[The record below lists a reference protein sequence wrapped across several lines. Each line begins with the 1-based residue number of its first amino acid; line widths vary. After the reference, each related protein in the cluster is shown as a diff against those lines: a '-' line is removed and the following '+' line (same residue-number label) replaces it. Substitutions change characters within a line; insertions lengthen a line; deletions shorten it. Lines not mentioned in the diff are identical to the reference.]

1 VICDCVFV
9 RVPRGISRSGGP
21 RRIGRDESSAACERL
36 PYVAAANAGANWL
49 DKILTRKHTRK
60 VAAAANII
68 YYAGLI
74 LAAMRGLRDEM
85 KSLLEPLR
93 TFNPTDW
100 PDERRA
106 PWIAQLGAFAYGVA
120 TFGQMRGHAET
131 LRTLTVEP
139 EEDVVP
145 LRDKIVT
152 LASNVAHL
160 EEPDQ
165 GGTSAEIS
173 ARAAALS
180 WDAALDEYHR
190 RGLEEEG
197 GGVVIGGPDA
207 LVQWYLPA
215 LVWLVRHADTDHP
228 EQIKA
233 LRGLAHGLLNTRS
246 EGGDRPLQE
255 VVQEAETTF
264 GRLAG
269 LLVEKYPDLPRPTW
283 AEPPTT

>member
-1 VICDCVFV
+1 M
-9 RVPRGISRSGGP
+9 S
-21 RRIGRDESSAACERL
+21 
-36 PYVAAANAGANWL
+36 YVAAANAGANWL

-68 YYAGLI
+68 YYTGLI

-85 KSLLEPLR
+85 KALLEPLR
-93 TFNPTDW
+93 SFNPIDW
-100 PDERRA
+100 RDERRA
-106 PWIAQLGAFAYGVA
+106 SWIAQLGAFAYGAA

-131 LRTLTVEP
+131 LRELTVDPKEQ
-139 EEDVVP
+139 VVP
-145 LRDKIVT
+145 LRDQIIS

-160 EEPDQ
+160 EEPDR
-165 GGTSAEIS
+165 GAGAEIA
-173 ARAAALS
+173 ARASALS
-180 WDAALDEYHR
+180 WDAALEEYHR

-215 LVWLVRHADTDHP
+215 LVWLVRHADAEHP
-228 EQIKA
+228 EQVKA
-233 LRGLAHGLLNTRS
+233 LRGLAHGLLITRS
-246 EGGDRPLQE
+246 DRGDRPLQE

-269 LLVEKYPDLPRPTW
+269 LLMEKYPDLPTPTW
-283 AEPPTT
+283 AVPTTT